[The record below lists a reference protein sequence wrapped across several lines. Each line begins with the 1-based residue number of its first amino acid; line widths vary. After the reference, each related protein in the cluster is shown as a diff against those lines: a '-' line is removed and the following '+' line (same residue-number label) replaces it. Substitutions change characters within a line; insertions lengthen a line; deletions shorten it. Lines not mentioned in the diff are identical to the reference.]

1 MPSFLDFSL
10 LNFFV
15 DGRVISRNIL
25 SLIDVPVGQLLAGL
39 KLPHVSLEH
48 ALLSPE
54 RLWTNVRSC
63 KIYARRSQRRLRVR
77 LMELHFYY
85 YIFRRRRSRITRYR
99 RTYFQTYVIFAFGQT
114 VIRRFCRL
122 RVIR

>member
-1 MPSFLDFSL
+1 MPSFLEFLLLDFL
-10 LNFFV
+10 V
-15 DGRVISRNIL
+15 DGRVISRDIL
-25 SLIDVPVGQLLAGL
+25 NLIDVPVGQLLAGL

-54 RLWTNVRSC
+54 RLWTDVRSC
-63 KIYARRSQRRLRVR
+63 EIYARRSQRRLRVR

-99 RTYFQTYVIFAFGQT
+99 RTYIQTYQFFDLCQKF
-114 VIRRFCRL
+114 IRRYR
-122 RVIR
+122 RN